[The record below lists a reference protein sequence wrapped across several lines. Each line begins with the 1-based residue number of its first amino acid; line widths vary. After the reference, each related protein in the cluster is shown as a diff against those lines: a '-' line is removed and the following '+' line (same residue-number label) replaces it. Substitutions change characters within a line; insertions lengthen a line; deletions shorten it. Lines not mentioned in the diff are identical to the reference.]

1 MSALGRVFSFFSRLG
16 KKSRRTQFFF
26 VLSSLP
32 VLLAV
37 FLRLQQTL
45 SLSRRNITGLFFY
58 SNVILPF
65 YVQFL
70 VLMLAL
76 FLGTSIVLE
85 EVEGRTLPYLI
96 SRPLPRPSI
105 ILGKYGASAML
116 ALLMIDIGLV
126 ASFLILNAEGLGDLS
141 FDLVLLRDLAV
152 LDLGLLC
159 YLALFT
165 FLGALLKRAV
175 LFGLLFCF
183 GWENVLI
190 YFPGLTQKLAI
201 AHYLKSLI
209 PQPPSSGFA
218 FLRFNLEPSPPLT
231 AVLVLIILTAVFL
244 AAACLTFSL
253 KEYLLE
259 N

>member
-1 MSALGRVFSFFSRLG
+1 MSATGRVF
-16 KKSRRTQFFF
+16 TFFF
-26 VLSSLP
+26 QLGQKAKRTKFFFILSLLP
-32 VLLAV
+32 VLLGA
-37 FLRLQQTL
+37 FLRLQQALT
-45 SLSRRNITGLFFY
+45 LSRRNMTGLFFY
-58 SNVILPF
+58 SNVVLPF

-70 VLMLAL
+70 LLMLAL
-76 FLGTSIVLE
+76 FYGTSIVLE
-85 EVEGRTLPYLI
+85 EVEGRTLPYLAA
-96 SRPLPRPSI
+96 RPLPRTSI
-105 ILGKYGASAML
+105 ILGKYGSSAAL
-116 ALLMIDIGLV
+116 ALAMIDVGLV
-126 ASFLILNAEGLGDLS
+126 ASFLVLNAEQLGDLS
-141 FDLVLLRDLAV
+141 LDLVLLRDMTV

-159 YLALFT
+159 YLALFA

-253 KEYLLE
+253 KEYLFE

>member
-1 MSALGRVFSFFSRLG
+1 MSATGRVFI
-16 KKSRRTQFFF
+16 FFF
-26 VLSSLP
+26 HLGQKAKRTKFFFILSLLP

-37 FLRLQQTL
+37 FLRLQQVLT
-45 SLSRRNITGLFFY
+45 LSRRNMTGLFFY
-58 SNVILPF
+58 SNVVLPF

-70 VLMLAL
+70 LLMLAL
-76 FLGTSIVLE
+76 FYGTSIVLE
-85 EVEGRTLPYLI
+85 EVEGRTLPYLAA
-96 SRPLPRPSI
+96 RPLPRTSI
-105 ILGKYGASAML
+105 ILGKYASSAVL
-116 ALLMIDIGLV
+116 ALAMIDVGLV
-126 ASFLILNAEGLGDLS
+126 ASFLALNAEQLGDLS
-141 FDLVLLRDLAV
+141 LDLVLLRDMTV

-159 YLALFT
+159 YLAFFV

-231 AVLVLIILTAVFL
+231 AVFVLLGLTVVFL
-244 AAACLTFSL
+244 GAACLTFSL
-253 KEYLLE
+253 KEYLFE